1 MKKIC
6 FLLCGFIL
14 AASFLL
20 AQIDPEKVQIETFKL
35 TDTIYMLKGA
45 GGNMCASIGPDGVLL
60 IDTEFAPLYQKI
72 KDALHKLGGDKI
84 KYVINTHWHGD
95 HTGGNINFAKE
106 ASIIAHK
113 NVRET
118 MLHPNPTMGRAVE
131 PASDSALPTITY
143 DSEMTIYINGEAAQL
158 IHIPPGHTDGDTIV
172 IFPKSNIIASG
183 DLFFN
188 GTYPFIDLA
197 NGGNAVE
204 YAADVKSL
212 LDKMDEGTKII
223 PGHGP
228 LATKKDFQAFYNMLV
243 ETTSYVKAKIDS
255 GLSVEEIKKSGLP
268 EKWKSWGEG
277 FFKPEMWIDFICK
290 SYGYQK

>member
-6 FLLCGFIL
+6 FLLCGFVL
-14 AASFLL
+14 VVSFLPAL
-20 AQIDPEKVQIETFKL
+20 MDPEKVQIETVKL

-45 GGNMCASIGPDGVLL
+45 GGNMCASIGPNGVLL
-60 IDTEFAPLYQKI
+60 IDTEYAPLYQKI
-72 KDALHKLGGDKI
+72 KDALHKLGGNKI

-95 HTGGNINFAKE
+95 HTSGNINFAND
-106 ASIIAHK
+106 APIIAHK

-118 MLHPNPTMGRAVE
+118 MLHPNPIMGRAVE
-131 PASDSALPTITY
+131 PASEAALPIITY
-143 DSEMTIYINGEAAQL
+143 NSEMTFYINGEAVKL
-158 IHIPPGHTDGDTIV
+158 IHMPPGHTDGDTVV
-172 IFPKSNIIASG
+172 IFPKANIIATG

-197 NGGNAVE
+197 NGGNVVD

-212 LDKMDEGTKII
+212 LDKLDEGTKII

-228 LATKKDFQAFYNMLV
+228 LATKKDFQTFYNMLV
-243 ETTSYVKAKIDS
+243 ETTSYVKTKIDA

-277 FFKPEMWIDFICK
+277 FLKTEMWIDFICR